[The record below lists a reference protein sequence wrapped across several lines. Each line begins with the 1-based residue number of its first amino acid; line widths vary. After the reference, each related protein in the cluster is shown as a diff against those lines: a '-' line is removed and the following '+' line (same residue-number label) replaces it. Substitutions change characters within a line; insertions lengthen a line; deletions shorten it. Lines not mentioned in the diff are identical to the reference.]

1 LTGKRLFRITAATV
15 LSLAIVFSIPLKPV
29 PAQAD
34 TLSELQQKQ
43 AALQQKS
50 KELDS
55 QLQKLKNDKTKQQQY
70 LNTIK
75 EQALNLEDQLESQSQ
90 LIQQLDAEILEK
102 QNSIAAKQKE
112 IDADF
117 QKLKQRVYA
126 LYLTG
131 EASNL
136 EIILN
141 AKNIMDLADKT
152 QLLKTISEH
161 DTALMNSIKSDID
174 SIKEEKT
181 AIENKRKQASATKT
195 QLQTTQRKLNALV
208 KEQEQILATVTQ
220 NEQAVAA
227 ERAKNKAEQAKMA
240 SAIQNFLRSYKS
252 DGKGMSTGEV
262 SRIYSVAS
270 KYLKVKYVWGGN
282 SPSGF
287 DCSGFVS
294 YVLKECGWSLNGA
307 PRMTCHGLMRYCTK
321 TFTSRSELRPGD
333 LVFYNHCGHVGI
345 YIGNNKAIQC
355 DGDIGKPY
363 PGVEV
368 VDIRGYWQ
376 NCDQV
381 YGRLP

>member
-75 EQALNLEDQLESQSQ
+75 EQALTLEDQLESQSQ
-90 LIQQLDAEILEK
+90 LIQQLDAEILKK

-152 QLLKTISEH
+152 QILKTISEH

-195 QLQTTQRKLNALV
+195 QLQSTQQKLNALV
-208 KEQEQILATVTQ
+208 KEQEQILATMTQ

-240 SAIQNFLRSYKS
+240 SAIQSYLRSYNS

-270 KYLKVKYVWGGN
+270 KYLGVKYVYGGY

-294 YVLKECGWSLNGA
+294 YVLKKCGWSLNGA

-333 LVFYNHCGHVGI
+333 LIFYHHCDHVGI
-345 YIGNNKAIQC
+345 YIGDNKAIQC

-363 PGVEV
+363 PGVVV
-368 VDIRGYWQ
+368 VDIRGYWL

>member
-1 LTGKRLFRITAATV
+1 MTGKRLFRISTATV
-15 LSLAIVFSIPLKPV
+15 LSLAIVLSISLKPV

-50 KELDS
+50 KELDAK
-55 QLQKLKNDKTKQQQY
+55 LQKLKNDKAKQQQY

-90 LIQQLDAEILEK
+90 LIMQLDAEILEK

-270 KYLKVKYVWGGN
+270 KYLGVKYVYGGC

-294 YVLKECGWSLNGA
+294 YVLKKCGWNLNGA
-307 PRMTCHGLMRYCTK
+307 PRMTCHGLKNYCTK
-321 TFTSRSELRPGD
+321 IFTSRSELRPGD

-345 YIGNNKAIQC
+345 YIGNNQAIEC
-355 DGDIGKPY
+355 DGDIGRSY
-363 PGVEV
+363 PGVRIV
-368 VDIRGYWQ
+368 NIVTYWPGVDRF
-376 NCDQV
+376 

>member
-1 LTGKRLFRITAATV
+1 LTGKRLFRISTATV
-15 LSLAIVFSIPLKPV
+15 LSLAIVLSISLKPV

-50 KELDS
+50 KELDAK
-55 QLQKLKNDKTKQQQY
+55 LQKLKNDKAKQQQY

-90 LIQQLDAEILEK
+90 LIMQLDAEILEK

-270 KYLKVKYVWGGN
+270 KYLGVKYVYGGC

-294 YVLKECGWSLNGA
+294 YVLKKCGWNLNGA
-307 PRMTCHGLMRYCTK
+307 PRMTCHGLKNYCTK
-321 TFTSRSELRPGD
+321 IFTSRSELRPGD

-345 YIGNNKAIQC
+345 YIGNNQAIEC
-355 DGDIGKPY
+355 DGDIGRSY
-363 PGVEV
+363 PGVRIV
-368 VDIRGYWQ
+368 NIVTYWPGVDRF
-376 NCDQV
+376 

>member
-1 LTGKRLFRITAATV
+1 LTGKRLFRISTATV
-15 LSLAIVFSIPLKPV
+15 LSLAIVLSISLKPV

-252 DGKGMSTGEV
+252 DGKGMSSGEV
-262 SRIYSVAS
+262 SRIYNV
-270 KYLKVKYVWGGN
+270 
-282 SPSGF
+282 
-287 DCSGFVS
+287 
-294 YVLKECGWSLNGA
+294 
-307 PRMTCHGLMRYCTK
+307 
-321 TFTSRSELRPGD
+321 
-333 LVFYNHCGHVGI
+333 
-345 YIGNNKAIQC
+345 AIQ
-355 DGDIGKPY
+355 I
-363 PGVEV
+363 
-368 VDIRGYWQ
+368 
-376 NCDQV
+376 
-381 YGRLP
+381 